1 MECWSLWST
10 GCFVVSEVRGV
21 ELEGGQAAEETS
33 GELERDVGIG
43 AAHKRRDSRRF
54 LPLSAAFS
62 EATQLAMEATTVAW
76 RGESGAQQQGGAE
89 GKV

>member
-10 GCFVVSEVRGV
+10 GCFVVSEVGGV
-21 ELEGGQAAEETS
+21 QLEGGQAAEETS
-33 GELERDVGIG
+33 GELERDIGVG